1 MSYFLICTWCKL
13 NFMFH
18 LLTWTSTFDIKIMR
32 KKNYPDSSVH
42 KIVVFR
48 PFRLLSIKKVIWSEW
63 LDGQRATATFI
74 NHSLVREARVNMARS
89 HGWIDT
95 LKQKEKNTIFCA
107 SLRVSAWTNQPKKK
121 KYLYMREPKSWC
133 EARDHLTLKLNLS
146 AQVDTIL
153 RKDDP

>member
-1 MSYFLICTWCKL
+1 MHLMQIKFHVSSSHL
-13 NFMFH
+13 NEH
-18 LLTWTSTFDIKIMR
+18 IWHQNNE

-95 LKQKEKNTIFCA
+95 LKQKEKKYYFLCKFTSFRLDE
-107 SLRVSAWTNQPKKK
+107 STQKK

>member
-95 LKQKEKNTIFCA
+95 LKQKEKKYYFLCKFTSFRLDE
-107 SLRVSAWTNQPKKK
+107 STQKKEVFIHE
-121 KYLYMREPKSWC
+121 R
-133 EARDHLTLKLNLS
+133 A
-146 AQVDTIL
+146 
-153 RKDDP
+153 

>member
-1 MSYFLICTWCKL
+1 MQIKFHVSSSHL
-13 NFMFH
+13 NEH
-18 LLTWTSTFDIKIMR
+18 IWHQNNE

-121 KYLYMREPKSWC
+121 EVFIHER
-133 EARDHLTLKLNLS
+133 A
-146 AQVDTIL
+146 
-153 RKDDP
+153 